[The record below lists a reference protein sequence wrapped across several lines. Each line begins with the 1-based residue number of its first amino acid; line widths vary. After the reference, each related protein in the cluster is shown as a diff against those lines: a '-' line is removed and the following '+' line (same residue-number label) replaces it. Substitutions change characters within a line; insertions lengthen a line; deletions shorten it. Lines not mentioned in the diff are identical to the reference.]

1 MPATLMSIQQFTD
14 KTAPFVLLSLIVLSA
29 YTSQAEGQSSA
40 AEMARKLQDPLA
52 NISAIMTDNDILHQC
67 SPISSIQELT
77 EPSKHTSG
85 RPEAFL

>member
-1 MPATLMSIQQFTD
+1 MQTFVSFKELFTNVQVWSSIRHLTLVLQGLRLTE
-14 KTAPFVLLSLIVLSA
+14 PFVRIESL
-29 YTSQAEGQSSA
+29 
-40 AEMARKLQDPLA
+40 K
-52 NISAIMTDNDILHQC
+52 NDQYNFHQC